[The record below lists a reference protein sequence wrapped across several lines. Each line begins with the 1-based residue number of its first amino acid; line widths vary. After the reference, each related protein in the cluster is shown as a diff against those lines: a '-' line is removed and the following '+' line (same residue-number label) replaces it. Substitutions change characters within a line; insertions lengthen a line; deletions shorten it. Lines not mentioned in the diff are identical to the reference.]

1 MFGLGHWELLL
12 VLFVAL
18 LIFGKRLPS
27 VARSVGRSILSFKQ
41 GLREVDVRSDLDE
54 VLQGQHAGSSGLPQ
68 GEAASVGSRKTSP
81 GDAGHP
87 E

>member
-54 VLQGQHAGSSGLPQ
+54 VLQGRHTRSSGLPQ
-68 GEAASVGSRKTSP
+68 GQVSSVGSRKTSAS
-81 GDAGHP
+81 DTGHL